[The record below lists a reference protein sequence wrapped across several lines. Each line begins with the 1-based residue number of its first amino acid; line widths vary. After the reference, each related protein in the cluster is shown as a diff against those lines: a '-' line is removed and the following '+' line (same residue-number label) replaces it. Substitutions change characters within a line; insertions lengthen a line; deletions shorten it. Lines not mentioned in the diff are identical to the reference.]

1 MICDLIFLS
10 LLHWAILMAI
20 NSNFNIS
27 KISQWSYA
35 ETSIAPLVVFR
46 IIFGLMMFV
55 GTLRFWLK
63 GWIHDF
69 FIQPDHFFHYY
80 GFEWVKPMGE
90 LGMYTIFGL
99 LLISSLSIAL
109 GLFYRASSIL
119 FFLLFTYVELIDV
132 TNYLNHY
139 YFISLVSF
147 LMCFLPANRSFSL
160 DIWYNCEKTLKSIP
174 NWTLGILKFQLALVY
189 FFSGIAKLNYD
200 WLFNAMP
207 MSIWLQAKTHW
218 PILGSLFTEKWVAY
232 SCSWAACIFD
242 LTVAFFLLSK
252 RYRSIAYFVLVIF
265 HVITGLMFPIGMFP
279 WIMILA
285 TLIFFSSDFHERII
299 AFIRL
304 IFNFKAKKSTAT
316 NFLVLN
322 RFKRKLLSVF
332 LLTFVLIQLL
342 VPFRYVLY
350 PGDLFWTEQGYRFSW
365 RVMLIEK
372 AGTAFFYVTDPE
384 TGNRGEVN
392 NCDFLTPNQEKM
404 MATQPDLILQ
414 YAHIIKEE
422 VESRGLKNPIIN
434 AEVYVTLNGSRSK
447 LFIDPEVDLTTLQDD
462 FKPKDWILDN

>member
-1 MICDLIFLS
+1 MET
-10 LLHWAILMAI
+10 

-27 KISQWSYA
+27 NISKWSYA

-46 IIFGLMMFV
+46 IIFGLMMFF
-55 GTLRFWLK
+55 GILRFWLK

-69 FIQPDHFFHYY
+69 FIKPDYFFHYF
-80 GFEWVKPMGE
+80 GFEWVKPVGE
-90 LGMYTIFGL
+90 YGMYIIFAL
-99 LLISSLSIAL
+99 LLISSLFIAL
-109 GLFYRASSIL
+109 GFFYRISSFL
-119 FFLLFTYVELIDV
+119 FFLFFTYVELIDV

-147 LMCFLPANRSFSL
+147 LMCFLPANRSFSV
-160 DIWYNCEKTLKSIP
+160 DMMRSHPNKTLKSIP
-174 NWTLGILKFQLALVY
+174 NWTLGILKFQLGLVY

-200 WLFNAMP
+200 WLFDAMP
-207 MSIWLQAKTHW
+207 MSIWLQSKTHW
-218 PILGSLFTEKWVAY
+218 PLLGSLFTEKWVAY
-232 SCSWAACIFD
+232 SCSWAACVFD

-252 RYRSIAYFVLVIF
+252 RYRLIAYFILVIF

-285 TLIFFSSDFHERII
+285 TLIFFSQDFHERII
-299 AFIRL
+299 VFLRS
-304 IFNFKAKKSTAT
+304 IFNKQEKQEKESTVN
-316 NFLVLN
+316 NFSVLN
-322 RFKRKLLSVF
+322 GFKRNVLSAF
-332 LLTFVLIQLL
+332 LIIYVLIQML
-342 VPFRYVLY
+342 VPFRYLLY

-372 AGTAFFYVTDPE
+372 AGTAFFYVTDPK
-384 TGNRGEVN
+384 TGKRGEVN
-392 NCDFLTPNQEKM
+392 NCDFLTVNQEKM

-447 LFIDPEVDLTTLQDD
+447 LFIDPEVDLTKLQDN
-462 FKPKDWILDN
+462 FKPKEWILDN

>member
-1 MICDLIFLS
+1 
-10 LLHWAILMAI
+10 MAI
-20 NSNFNIS
+20 NSNFSIS
-27 KISQWSYA
+27 KIIKWSYA
-35 ETSIAPLVVFR
+35 DTSIAPLVVFR
-46 IIFGLMMFV
+46 IIFGLMMFA

-69 FIQPDHFFHYY
+69 FILPDHFFHYY

-90 LGMYTIFGL
+90 FEMYTIFSL
-99 LLISSLSIAL
+99 LLISSLFIAL
-109 GLFYRASSIL
+109 GFFYRTSSIL

-147 LMCFLPANRSFSL
+147 LMCLLPANRFFSCDVL
-160 DIWYNCEKTLKSIP
+160 RCPEKALKYIP
-174 NWTLGILKFQLALVY
+174 NWTVAILKFQLGLVY
-189 FFSGIAKLNYD
+189 FFAGLAKLNYD
-200 WLFNAMP
+200 WLFDAMP

-218 PILGSLFTEKWVAY
+218 PLVGTYFTEKWVAY
-232 SCSWAACIFD
+232 GFSWMACIFD
-242 LTVAFFLLSK
+242 LTVAFLLLSK
-252 RYRSIAYFVLVIF
+252 RFRPFAYLTLVIF

-279 WIMILA
+279 WIMILV
-285 TLIFFSSDFHERII
+285 TLIFFSPDFHEKII

-304 IFNFKAKKSTAT
+304 IFNLKQATSLGHNSLALAGFKKK
-316 NFLVLN
+316 FLTGFLFIYVIVQM
-322 RFKRKLLSVF
+322 LL
-332 LLTFVLIQLL
+332 
-342 VPFRYVLY
+342 PFRYLTY

-384 TGNRGEVN
+384 TGNRGEVK

-414 YAHIIKEE
+414 YAHIIKNE
-422 VESRGLKNPIIN
+422 VESRGLKDPIIN

>member
-1 MICDLIFLS
+1 
-10 LLHWAILMAI
+10 MAI

-27 KISQWSYA
+27 NISTWSYA

-46 IIFGLMMFV
+46 IIFGLMMFL
-55 GTLRFWLK
+55 GILRFWLK

-69 FIQPDHFFHYY
+69 FIKPNHFFHYF

-90 LGMYTIFGL
+90 FGMYTIFAL

-109 GLFYRASSIL
+109 GFFYRISSIL
-119 FFLLFTYVELIDV
+119 FFLFFTYVELIDV

-160 DIWYNCEKTLKSIP
+160 DMMWFHSKKPLKSIP
-174 NWTLGILKFQLALVY
+174 NWTLGILKFQLGLVY

-200 WLFNAMP
+200 WLFDAMP

-218 PILGSLFTEKWVAY
+218 PIFGSLFTEKWVAY
-232 SCSWAACIFD
+232 SCSWAACFFD
-242 LTVAFFLLSK
+242 LTVVFFLLSK
-252 RYRSIAYFVLVIF
+252 RYRPIAYFVLVIF

-285 TLIFFSSDFHERII
+285 TLIFFSPDFHERII
-299 AFIRL
+299 VFLRL
-304 IFNFKAKKSTAT
+304 IFNNQEKESTVN
-316 NFLVLN
+316 NFSVLTGL
-322 RFKRKLLSVF
+322 KRNILSAF
-332 LLTFVLIQLL
+332 LIIYVLIQMV
-342 VPFRYVLY
+342 VPFRYLVY

-384 TGNRGEVN
+384 TGKRGEVN
-392 NCDFLTPNQEKM
+392 NCDFLTANQEKM

-447 LFIDPEVDLTTLQDD
+447 LFIDPEVDLTTLKDN
-462 FKPKDWILDN
+462 FKPKEWVLDN

>member
-1 MICDLIFLS
+1 
-10 LLHWAILMAI
+10 MAI

-27 KISQWSYA
+27 KINQWSYA

-46 IIFGLMMFV
+46 IIFGMMMFV

-63 GWIHDF
+63 GWIHEF

-90 LGMYTIFGL
+90 IGMYTIFGL
-99 LLISSLSIAL
+99 LLISSLLIAL
-109 GLFYRASSIL
+109 GFYYRVSSIL

-160 DIWYNCEKTLKSIP
+160 DTLFHREKSLDRVH
-174 NWTLGILKFQLALVY
+174 NWTIAILKFQLGLVY
-189 FFSGIAKLNYD
+189 FFAGIAKLNYD

-207 MSIWLQAKTHW
+207 MSIWLQAKTYW
-218 PILGSLFTEKWVAY
+218 PILGALFTEKWVAY
-232 SCSWAACIFD
+232 SCSWLACVFD

-252 RYRSIAYFVLVIF
+252 RFRPFAYLVLVVF
-265 HVITGLMFPIGMFP
+265 HIITGIMFPIGMFP
-279 WIMILA
+279 WIMIFA
-285 TLIFFSSDFHERII
+285 TLIFFSTDFHENVIN
-299 AFIRL
+299 FIRHRLNVKQPNSIGDNSL
-304 IFNFKAKKSTAT
+304 ILHGFKKK
-316 NFLVLN
+316 FLTG
-322 RFKRKLLSVF
+322 F
-332 LLTFVLIQLL
+332 LLTYVFFQILF
-342 VPFRYVLY
+342 PFRYLLY

-365 RVMLIEK
+365 RVMLMEK

-414 YAHIIKEE
+414 YAQIIREE

-447 LFIDPEVDLTTLQDD
+447 PFIDPEVDLTTLQDD